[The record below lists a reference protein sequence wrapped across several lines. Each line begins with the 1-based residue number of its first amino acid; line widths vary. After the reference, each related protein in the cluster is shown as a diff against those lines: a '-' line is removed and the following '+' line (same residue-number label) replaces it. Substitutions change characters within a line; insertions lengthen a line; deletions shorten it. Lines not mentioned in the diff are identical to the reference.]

1 MISVTD
7 FLCVS
12 FEPIRGNVCIKVGV
26 KFSKIRFGQTCTSLW
41 ERQYYK
47 CSELLICDFESL

>member
-26 KFSKIRFGQTCTSLW
+26 KFSKISLDKLALLFGKDNTTNVLN
-41 ERQYYK
+41 
-47 CSELLICDFESL
+47 F